1 MSDLVYPDELVTKL
15 TEEIAYNKG
24 TIPLSELWEVSKKY
38 IDVESNPALK
48 KFVLSCLHSCPDIIL
63 YYHGTPCKV
72 YDFDE
77 IMSDVAS
84 YKLGITETKL
94 WVTLT
99 GYDQKECKIGNS
111 AFELLLEIA
120 KSREEGITTSD
131 LTKKTRQDP
140 RSVTGRLR
148 KIKHLISDVQKVHK
162 GHLVKQVYLKKFY
175 TGGKSDDKFINSRSQ
190 MKPIIDRLKQSK
202 NGIRQTS
209 DLKRELNLDKD
220 KRLSRAFIGALSWL
234 DEKGYLEKVLVVSP
248 TNPAIR
254 IRCVRYVRDYVE
266 ESKNNTEYNSS
277 DEDDNDDEDVEGE
290 GRDGDDEDDILEGL
304 DNFNATGV
312 LQDQGLILEKP
323 TDSGRNKFLLN
334 RFYPIQNQTY
344 DLAAKSGI
352 EGVSTPRVI
361 KLVTGRDFRRNYT
374 RFFEYFVN
382 TVGKKPVITN
392 GLQLIRLYDFEGKK
406 KFYRIFTKEYF
417 EKFTNVSTHTTIEPL
432 PALKYQKLD
441 IATLNKKSFSPLSG
455 TLEYSLDE
463 DGRENFFWSRAYG
476 TAPIGRPRKNRAI
489 QQIANKGQL
498 PDTHCTE
505 ELKDQQEQKQEL
517 RHSQQQQDDNSLLI
531 ARDVDT
537 VKVSDEQATQD
548 ISSREA
554 GKETQN
560 LGQIPN
566 HAGEGGIQEKEEKE
580 YFSVN
585 KNISVD
591 GFSATSLKSLQR
603 QRAILTA
610 LMQTGGIAFLR
621 KHFFSTVSKFLGND
635 TTVDKKTVGKDVI
648 LMAKSQ
654 KIMLRVDPGTRKK
667 LIALPG
673 TSEDEIE
680 KYLMEDKNQKITYF
694 NSVIKNTDIY
704 FFNQTA
710 RDKFH
715 TGVKSVERIRQY
727 QKKERKTKKQPPE
740 GDLVRKPRMKR
751 KKRALGA
758 EEMPKKKL
766 KAVEKKGLFSDIKK
780 EEKPS
785 LKGKAKAKSGL
796 LQKPGITYHV
806 GEKSGFEA
814 LIMAVVISKSI
825 TNEIKWDQISR
836 LFPKN
841 RTEYLKKRWTL
852 KRVSIGHS
860 GWKAYVE
867 KWKRILV
874 DAIKEEHISMEAV
887 ERLDLPRLIKLWT
900 DYEMSYNN
908 ANISLFKDYDLNKKK
923 YILTRPLHSQRS
935 QISMSMSSMVQREIF
950 LFKQT
955 YSYKPD
961 VTVPVRDQ
969 KEQLDGYARAVV
981 RSILLEK
988 DEMERTEITAL
999 QNVPRDVL
1007 DKAIMDVARQR
1018 QAVLLGSKLEATTVL
1033 REFLELKGNYK
1044 PYEEA
1049 MEYSNKFLNFLY
1061 FKNGVIISREL
1072 SDEAAWLLVDLI
1084 SRRKVR
1090 LDVIPIERQRQL
1102 FDYKTRKFE
1111 IATLSPPLICSLS
1124 NLDGKKPI
1132 VSPNTS
1138 VPVPLGRPYSKLWV
1152 SGSGTIRID
1161 IWKYLVCLVTN
1172 YILYNPGVQIDKL
1185 EQEFGSV
1192 VSGVEL
1198 SDVCRWLLR
1207 RKLMYE
1213 SPYGGF
1219 YSSPKWYTALA

>member
-1 MSDLVYPDELVTKL
+1 MSDLVYPDELMTKL
-15 TEEIAYNKG
+15 IEEIAYNKG
-24 TIPLSELWEVSKKY
+24 TIPLSELWDISKKY
-38 IDVESNPALK
+38 IDVDSNPALK

-77 IMSDVAS
+77 TMSDVAS

-120 KSREEGITTSD
+120 KSRERGITTSD

-148 KIKHLISDVQKVHK
+148 RISHLISDVQKVHK

-175 TGGKSDDKFINSRSQ
+175 PGGKSNDKFTDSRSQ

-209 DLKRELNLDKD
+209 DLKRELNLDKN
-220 KRLSRAFIGALSWL
+220 KQLSRAFTAALTWL

-248 TNPAIR
+248 TNPEVR
-254 IRCVRYVRDYVE
+254 IRCIRYVRDYVE

-277 DEDDNDDEDVEGE
+277 DEDDNDDEDVEEE
-290 GRDGDDEDDILEGL
+290 GRDGDDEDDVLEGL

-312 LQDQGLILEKP
+312 LQDQGLILERP
-323 TDSGRNKFLLN
+323 TDSGQDKFLLN

-344 DLAAKSGI
+344 DLAAKSGT
-352 EGVSTPRVI
+352 EGVPTPRVI
-361 KLVTGRDFRRNYT
+361 RLVAGRDFRRNYT

-382 TVGKKPVITN
+382 TVGKKPVVTS

-406 KFYRIFTKEYF
+406 KFYRIFTKENF
-417 EKFTNVSTHTTIEPL
+417 EKFTNVSTQTAIKPL
-432 PALKYQKLD
+432 PALKYQKVD
-441 IATLNKKSFSPLSG
+441 IVTLNKKSFSPLSG

-463 DGRENFFWSRAYG
+463 DGRESFFWSRAYG
-476 TAPIGRPRKNRAI
+476 KAPIGRPRKDRAI
-489 QQIANKGQL
+489 QQVANKAQL

-505 ELKDQQEQKQEL
+505 ELNDQQEQKQEL
-517 RHSQQQQDDNSLLI
+517 RQSQQQQDDTNLPI
-531 ARDVDT
+531 TGDVDT
-537 VKVSDEQATQD
+537 VKISGEQITKD
-548 ISSREA
+548 TPLGEA
-554 GKETQN
+554 KRETQN
-560 LGQIPN
+560 LPQILG
-566 HAGEGGIQEKEEKE
+566 HTEEGGIQEREEKGNL
-580 YFSVN
+580 SVN
-585 KNISVD
+585 KGISID
-591 GFSATSLKSLQR
+591 GFSAPSLKSLQR
-603 QRAILTA
+603 QRAILTT

-621 KHFFSTVSKFLGND
+621 KNFFSTVSKFLGNV
-635 TTVDKKTVGKDVI
+635 TSVDKKTIGKDVA
-648 LMAKSQ
+648 LMAKNQ
-654 KIMLRVDPGTRKK
+654 KIIIRVDPGTRKK

-673 TSEDEIE
+673 TTEDEIE
-680 KYLMEDKNQKITYF
+680 KYLIEDKNQKINYF
-694 NSVIKNTDIY
+694 SSIIKNTDIY
-704 FFNQTA
+704 FFDQTA
-710 RDKFH
+710 GDKFH
-715 TGVKSVERIRQY
+715 TGAKSVERIRQY
-727 QKKERKTKKQPPE
+727 QKKERRTKKQPPKR
-740 GDLVRKPRMKR
+740 DLVRKPRMKR
-751 KKRALGA
+751 KKKTLDV

-766 KAVEKKGLFSDIKK
+766 RAVEKKELFSDIKK
-780 EEKPS
+780 AEKTS
-785 LKGKAKAKSGL
+785 SKKKAKANSGL
-796 LQKPGITYHV
+796 LQKPGITYNV

-900 DYEMSYNN
+900 DYERSYNS

-923 YILTRPLHSQRS
+923 YTLTRPLHSQRP
-935 QISMSMSSMVQREIF
+935 QVAVSMSSMVQREIF

-961 VTVPVRDQ
+961 VIVPVRDQ

-981 RSILLEK
+981 RSILLER
-988 DEMERTEITAL
+988 DETERTEITAL

-1007 DKAIMDVARQR
+1007 DKAIMDVAKQR
-1018 QAVLLGSKLEATTVL
+1018 QAVLIGSKLEATTVL
-1033 REFLELKGNYK
+1033 REFLELKGDYK

-1061 FKNGVIISREL
+1061 FKNGVVISGEF

-1090 LDVIPIERQRQL
+1090 LDIIPIQRQRQL

-1124 NLDGKKPI
+1124 NLDSKKPI
-1132 VSPNTS
+1132 VPPNTS

-1161 IWKYLVCLVTN
+1161 IWKHLVCLVTN

-1185 EQEFGSV
+1185 EREFGSV

-1198 SDVCRWLLR
+1198 TDVCRWLLR
-1207 RKLMYE
+1207 RKLLYE

-1219 YSSPKWYTALA
+1219 HSSPTWYTALA